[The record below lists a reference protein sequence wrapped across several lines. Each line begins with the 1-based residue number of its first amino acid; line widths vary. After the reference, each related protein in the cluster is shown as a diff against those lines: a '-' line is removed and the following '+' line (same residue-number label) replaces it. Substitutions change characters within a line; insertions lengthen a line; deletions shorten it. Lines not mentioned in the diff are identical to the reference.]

1 MPHDT
6 RVQFIRNESILNEF
20 IGFSFQNETL
30 ILDDLLYLYNVR
42 IHFLTLVVQLTVSF
56 ILSFI
61 TQVIT
66 TGTSSDLSRKVWVTA
81 YKGDTY

>member
-1 MPHDT
+1 M
-6 RVQFIRNESILNEF
+6 SLL
-20 IGFSFQNETL
+20 GFSFQNETL

-42 IHFLTLVVQLTVSF
+42 INFLTLVVQLTVSF

-66 TGTSSDLSRKVWVTA
+66 TGTSSDLSRKVWVIV
-81 YKGDTY
+81 